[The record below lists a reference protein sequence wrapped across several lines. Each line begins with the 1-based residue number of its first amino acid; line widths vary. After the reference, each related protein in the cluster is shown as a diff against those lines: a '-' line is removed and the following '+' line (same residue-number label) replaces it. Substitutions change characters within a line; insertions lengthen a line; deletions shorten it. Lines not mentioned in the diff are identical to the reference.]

1 MAAIAFNMQ
10 LEILNELMKPFDQK
24 IKKDE
29 KRIGLLI
36 TEIGIRRFLP
46 THLIEHFNTSVE
58 YFDTSTKYFTFHVST
73 ENRNISI
80 PINLPQIIVDQ
91 LLEIVKN
98 WGINQDPDAL
108 IIISNIQNHAKII
121 QESIIMSD
129 RLINLIQ
136 NSNSLSELKKDFL
149 EAYQA
154 YLDVKEEA
162 RNSMESSKAR
172 ILEKINESKVEEIL
186 P

>member
-1 MAAIAFNMQ
+1 MAAIAFNTQ
-10 LEILNELMKPFDQK
+10 LKILNELMKPFDQK

-36 TEIGIRRFLP
+36 TEIGIRKFLP
-46 THLIEHFNTSVE
+46 THLIEHFNTSIE
-58 YFDTSTKYFTFHVST
+58 YFDTSTKYFTFYVSN
-73 ENRNISI
+73 ENRNVSI

-108 IIISNIQNHAKII
+108 TIISNVQNHANII
-121 QESIIMSD
+121 QESVVMRD

-136 NSNSLSELKKDFL
+136 NSSSLSELKKDFP

-162 RNSMESSKAR
+162 RNTMEYSKAK
-172 ILEKINESKVEEIL
+172 ILEKINGSKVEETL
-186 P
+186 S

>member
-10 LEILNELMKPFDQK
+10 LKILNELMKPFDQK

-36 TEIGIRRFLP
+36 TEIGIRKFLP

-58 YFDTSTKYFTFHVST
+58 YLDTSTKYFTFHVSKA
-73 ENRNISI
+73 NRNVSI

-98 WGINQDPDAL
+98 WGIDQDPDAL
-108 IIISNIQNHAKII
+108 TIISNVQNHAQMI
-121 QESIIMSD
+121 QEGIVMRD
-129 RLINLIQ
+129 RLMSLIQ
-136 NSNSLSELKKDFL
+136 NSNSLSELKKDFP
-149 EAYQA
+149 EAYKA
-154 YLDVKEEA
+154 YLDVKEET
-162 RNSMESSKAR
+162 RNSMEYSKAK
-172 ILEKINESKVEEIL
+172 ILEKINESKVEET
-186 P
+186 PS

>member
-10 LEILNELMKPFDQK
+10 LKILNELMKPFDQK

-58 YFDTSTKYFTFHVST
+58 YIDTSTKYFTFHIST

-108 IIISNIQNHAKII
+108 TIISNVQSHAQII
-121 QESIIMSD
+121 QESIIMRD
-129 RLINLIQ
+129 RLMNLIQ
-136 NSNSLSELKKDFL
+136 NSNSLSELKKDFP

-162 RNSMESSKAR
+162 RNSMESSKAK

>member
-10 LEILNELMKPFDQK
+10 FKILNELMKPFDQK

-29 KRIGLLI
+29 KRIGFLI
-36 TEIGIRRFLP
+36 AEIGIRRFLP
-46 THLIEHFNTSVE
+46 TPLVEHFNTSIE
-58 YFDTSTKYFTFHVST
+58 YFDTSTKYFTFHVSN
-73 ENRNISI
+73 ENRNVSI

-98 WGINQDPDAL
+98 CGINQDPDAL
-108 IIISNIQNHAKII
+108 TIISNVQNHAKII
-121 QESIIMSD
+121 QESIIMRD
-129 RLINLIQ
+129 RLINLIR
-136 NSNSLSELKKDFL
+136 NSNSLPELKKDFP

-162 RNSMESSKAR
+162 RNSMESSKAK
-172 ILEKINESKVEEIL
+172 ILEKINELKVEETL

>member
-1 MAAIAFNMQ
+1 MAAIPLNMQ
-10 LEILNELMKPFDQK
+10 FKILNELTKPFDQK

-46 THLIEHFNTSVE
+46 THLVEHFNTSVE

-73 ENRNISI
+73 ENRNVSI
-80 PINLPQIIVDQ
+80 PINLPQIIVDR
-91 LLEIVKN
+91 LLELVKN

-108 IIISNIQNHAKII
+108 TIISNVQNHAKII
-121 QESIIMSD
+121 QESIIIRD
-129 RLINLIQ
+129 RLIRLIQ
-136 NSNSLSELKKDFL
+136 NSRSLSELKKDFP

-162 RNSMESSKAR
+162 RNSMESSKAK
-172 ILEKINESKVEEIL
+172 ILEKINESKVEETL